1 MHRREFE
8 MNRKTVCVILI
19 VISLI
24 LAVVEFIV
32 LPDQV
37 IMQIGANGQPSNML
51 PKLPA
56 IIIPVVISVFG
67 AVRYSAAENRT
78 GNKNLLIV
86 IVGYAVALLS
96 LIVNVVL

>member
-1 MHRREFE
+1 MK
-8 MNRKTVCVILI
+8 RKTVCVILI

-24 LAVVEFIV
+24 LAVIEFIV

-37 IMQIGANGQPSNML
+37 VVQIGANGQPSNML
-51 PKLPA
+51 PKPPA

-67 AVRYSAAENRT
+67 AVRYSTGENEA
-78 GNKNLLIV
+78 GKKNLLIV

-96 LIVNVVL
+96 LIVNMI